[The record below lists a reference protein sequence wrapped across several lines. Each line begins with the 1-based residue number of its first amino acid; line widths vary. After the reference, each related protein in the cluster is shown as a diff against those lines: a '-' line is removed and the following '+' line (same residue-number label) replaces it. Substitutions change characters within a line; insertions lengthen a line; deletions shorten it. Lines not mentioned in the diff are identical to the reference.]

1 VFSNREAAM
10 SVHFDRV
17 RGRWIVRACSKHGS
31 PPRGVTIAFRNDLVT
46 LMSYDVYFT
55 AQAEAWMMALDD
67 NDYDAERLVRAQ
79 HPARRRPR
87 RRPPGRTQEGAVM
100 ADTPKLTSGKDLRR
114 RRPPNRERVDAI
126 KRTLELDIA
135 LNELRARRGITQE
148 QAAAEL
154 ATSRPNVSRIERED
168 DLRVTTL
175 QRYVS
180 AIGGELEVTVRFPD
194 GERLTILGPQ
204 DSRSRGSDGR

>member
-1 VFSNREAAM
+1 VLEALIA
-10 SVHFDRV
+10 
-17 RGRWIVRACSKHGS
+17 AAA
-31 PPRGVTIAFRNDLVT
+31 GVTIAFRNDLVT
-46 LMSYDVYFT
+46 LMSYDVYST

-79 HPARRRPR
+79 HPARRRPP

-100 ADTPKLTSGKDLRR
+100 ADTPKLTSAKDLRR
-114 RRPPNRERVDAI
+114 RRPPNRERVDTI